1 MSEECGC
8 TAKSAVRTIANEL
21 LIRNQDKLKP
31 EEIESLE
38 KIKDAN
44 EFLEKVIEK
53 ITSNESLSLLRHLC
67 ILEDAIDR
75 KILNDVYGS
84 VYENIEDLLDEL
96 VNAHILEAYGSKL
109 VIAFDEI
116 KKELKKD
123 TEDSHRLAAKY
134 YEKKMEREGKTSDD
148 LVELVLHYFKA
159 GDVKRAVEIFLE
171 LTSHPAGKIDRII
184 EVGDELLKVLEKE
197 DRGKVLRNLGNLCFD
212 SRKAK
217 EAEKFYMEAIG
228 VYIEL
233 SKENT
238 EYMTDLAKLLNNI
251 ANLYSLLK
259 RYDEAEE
266 NYQWAARLFRDLD
279 MLPELAITLDNL
291 GILYIEMNKLDDAE
305 NTLKEAFAIR
315 KELAKSDPSQMQNLA
330 MTLNNLGVLYRKM
343 QKFDRVEECYNYVLK
358 IFRELAEKSE
368 ENIVHLAA
376 TLNNLGTLYIE
387 TDRVEEGLKYI
398 GEALDYEAMLPPDL
412 KMKCY
417 LSAGKGLEKLGDLE
431 RAAELYLKAA
441 SLSFTLFRQYGY
453 RSINFIHYL
462 EKVQEIGTGEIKGD
476 AILMKNAIMKLFFK
490 RDVEFP
496 EVECSKRGQIILKAA
511 RGEDVGDFYAGSD
524 EDLAAYMLAMD
535 LLAFPGK

>member
-8 TAKSAVRTIANEL
+8 SEKSAVRAIANEL

-31 EEIESLE
+31 EEIENLE

-53 ITSNESLSLLRHLC
+53 VTSSESLSLLRHLC
-67 ILEDAIDR
+67 VLEDAIDR
-75 KILNDVYGS
+75 EVLNDVYGS
-84 VYENIEDLLDEL
+84 VYENIEDLLDKL
-96 VNAHILEAYGSKL
+96 VNAHILEAYSSKL

-116 KKELKKD
+116 KKELKED
-123 TEDSHRLAAKY
+123 TEDSHRLAARY

-148 LVELVLHYFKA
+148 QVELVLHYFKA

-171 LTSHPAGKIDRII
+171 LTSQPAGRIDRII
-184 EVGDELLKVLEKE
+184 EVGDELLKVLDKE

-212 SRKAK
+212 SRNAK
-217 EAEKFYMEAIG
+217 EAEKYYMEAIG

-266 NYQWAARLFRDLD
+266 NYQWAARMFRDLD

-291 GILYIEMNKLDDAE
+291 GILYIDMNKLEEAE

-358 IFRELAEKSE
+358 VFRELAEKSE

-476 AILMKNAIMKLFFK
+476 AILMKNAIMKLYFK

-496 EVECSKRGQIILKAA
+496 EIECSKRGQIILKAA
-511 RGEDVGDFYAGSD
+511 RGEDVGDFYTGSD
-524 EDLAAYMLAMD
+524 EDLAAYILAMD
-535 LLAFPGK
+535 LLALPKK